1 MKCLIAAVLLVI
13 FIYTAALPQNLTEI
27 QRQVRQSVDSR
38 NYPAAITELRLLQT
52 DDETAFMAGNYDYML
67 ARMAEAD
74 GQLAAA
80 MSHYQATANRDS
92 ILKPYALKHL
102 SQIARSTGNFM
113 LERIYLDEIL
123 LFSANSL
130 IAKSVS
136 FRLANNS
143 FEAGNFKETIRILTS
158 VYDAKPG
165 KNARSANTRDTQT
178 LLAEAYLHSGQT
190 ERGRAMFT
198 DLLDTVPNAAQ
209 PDDVAL
215 TATKSLDFLD
225 GGGVNRRV
233 PELPETEHL
242 RRANIYQFNRDFA
255 GARLHFEALLA
266 NYPSGANTAEAA
278 FQIGRGFAQQ
288 AEFVE
293 AVKWFERVLEQYP
306 KSASAKEALLHA
318 ASAYGRVG
326 KPREAIT
333 RYLSFIEKY
342 PTDEKLDRAY
352 LNIIDIQRDH
362 GEDTDALKWC
372 AKTQEVFRGKR
383 PEAVALFTE
392 ARIYIAREDWQR
404 ALNALERLRTFPDL
418 GGSTVPGG
426 TNIDEITF
434 LKGFLLEQLKRYG
447 EAIDAY
453 LSIAD
458 GRGEYF
464 GWRATER
471 LKLLP
476 NDETAKSYIAQ
487 TTGYLMAGLQ
497 AKDAD
502 ARRKNAQSLL
512 RLTDDANLRQKAI
525 AVLQTAVKLLPKY
538 QSVPSLKF
546 PSADTHLTPAGRSIQ
561 SVGETLLSLGLYD
574 EAAPEIEAAMSVSAK
589 VTPDNSFV
597 LATYYKRGGRA
608 NRGIAFIEPIWR
620 KMPADY
626 PIELIPRDHLEMLYP
641 TPYADTLLKSALER
655 GVDPRLVLAIMRQE
669 SRFDPDAKSYAAA
682 RGLMQFITTTSAR
695 VAGEMG
701 RDNYREDD
709 LYFPPTAILF
719 GSQYLAD
726 LFKSFPDQP
735 DAVVASYNGGDDNM
749 KRWLAR
755 SRSNMPER
763 YVPEIVYSQSKD
775 YVYKVMANYR
785 MYQYLYD
792 ERLRTG
798 PQASCLP

>member
-1 MKCLIAAVLLVI
+1 M
-13 FIYTAALPQNLTEI
+13 
-27 QRQVRQSVDSR
+27 
-38 NYPAAITELRLLQT
+38 
-52 DDETAFMAGNYDYML
+52 
-67 ARMAEAD
+67 
-74 GQLAAA
+74 
-80 MSHYQATANRDS
+80 
-92 ILKPYALKHL
+92 
-102 SQIARSTGNFM
+102 
-113 LERIYLDEIL
+113 
-123 LFSANSL
+123 
-130 IAKSVS
+130 
-136 FRLANNS
+136 
-143 FEAGNFKETIRILTS
+143 
-158 VYDAKPG
+158 
-165 KNARSANTRDTQT
+165 
-178 LLAEAYLHSGQT
+178 
-190 ERGRAMFT
+190 
-198 DLLDTVPNAAQ
+198 
-209 PDDVAL
+209 
-215 TATKSLDFLD
+215 
-225 GGGVNRRV
+225 
-233 PELPETEHL
+233 
-242 RRANIYQFNRDFA
+242 
-255 GARLHFEALLA
+255 
-266 NYPSGANTAEAA
+266 
-278 FQIGRGFAQQ
+278 
-288 AEFVE
+288 
-293 AVKWFERVLEQYP
+293 EQYP

-447 EAIDAY
+447 EAIEAY

-574 EAAPEIEAAMSVSAK
+574 EAAPEIESAMSDGAK
-589 VTPDNSFV
+589 GTPDTSFV
-597 LATYYKRGGRA
+597 LATYYKRGDRA
-608 NRGIAFIEPIWR
+608 DRGIAFIEPIWR

-626 PIELIPRDHLEMLYP
+626 PVELIPRDQLEMLYP
-641 TPYADTLLKSALER
+641 APYADALLKFARER
-655 GVDPRLVLAIMRQE
+655 DVDPRLVLAIMRQE
-669 SRFDPDAKSYAAA
+669 SRFDPDAKSHAAA

-701 RDNYREDD
+701 RDNFREDD